1 VKREWTR
8 PLKDIIMEK
17 FKEIFSGLE
26 RAYGMTYVDKKGA
39 DGQKIKGK
47 SFVQRGMVTDSMWQD
62 HLNGAEPSLGIIPI
76 NEDNTCKWGCV
87 DIDSYAGF
95 DHKKLI
101 DKIKSL
107 DLPLLVFR
115 SKSGGAHVFCFT
127 TVPVEAKLMRD
138 KLVSVS
144 AVLGYGGS
152 EVFPKQIELKSKD
165 DTGNFLN
172 LPYFNGDKTTRY
184 CFNDQGEAVNLERFY
199 LLHEL
204 YKLTP
209 EQLETLIIKR
219 PDSEFS
225 DGPPCLESLTQTEIK
240 DGRDR
245 IIYQYIQYAKRKWPD
260 SWQAKINAFNYKYF
274 EKHPSGPLEDRIVQG
289 KIKFNDGKD
298 LGFKCNEDPM
308 CNHCDKKL
316 CRTRK
321 YGIGGD
327 AVFPILSDLQKV
339 ELDEPYYWVNV
350 DGDRVK
356 LDNIDCLMEQRLFRR
371 TVVKQI
377 NKKPPRIT
385 VKEFEKYTDMLLQGI
400 ELIKAPVG
408 SSMIDQLKEH
418 LEEFCTN
425 RTAAETTKKDIL
437 NGNVYTEEGKHKFI
451 FHKFYHGHLLRKKWP
466 EKPQVTQQML
476 KEYCE
481 CSDDRIVIGKKRPTI
496 MVVDAF
502 EKPDKTHT
510 PKTLKE
516 KDPY

>member
-1 VKREWTR
+1 MDEFIKIFQGLTR
-8 PLKDIIMEK
+8 AH
-17 FKEIFSGLE
+17 GV
-26 RAYGMTYVDKKGA
+26 TYVDRKAA

-47 SFVQRGMVTDSMWQD
+47 SFVQREMVTQTMWSN
-62 HLNGAEPSLGIIPI
+62 HLQGIEPSLGIIPI
-76 NEDNTCKWGCV
+76 TDENNCKWGCI

-101 DKIKSL
+101 NKIKNL
-107 DLPLLVFR
+107 QLPLLVFR

-172 LPYFNGDKTTRY
+172 LPYFNSKNTTRY
-184 CFNDQGEAVNLERFY
+184 CFNENGEAVSLDGFFNLY
-199 LLHEL
+199 EL
-204 YKLTP
+204 NKITP
-209 EQLETLIIKR
+209 TQLEDLKVKR
-219 PDSEFS
+219 PESEFG
-225 DGPPCLESLTQTEIK
+225 DGPPCLESITQTDIK

-245 IIYQYIQYAKRKWPD
+245 ILYQYIQYAKRKWPE
-260 SWQAKINAFNYKYF
+260 SWQGKINAFNYKYF
-274 EKHPSGPLEDRIVQG
+274 EKHEQGPLDDKIVQG

-308 CNHCDKKL
+308 CNHCDKNL

-321 YGIGGD
+321 FGIGGE
-327 AVFPILSDLQKV
+327 AVFPSLTDLQKIL
-339 ELDEPYYWVNV
+339 LDEPYYWVNV
-350 DGDRVK
+350 DGERVK
-356 LDNIDCLMEQRLFRR
+356 LDNIDYLMEQRLFRR
-371 TVVKQI
+371 TVAKQI

-385 VKEFEKYTDMLLQGI
+385 VKEFEKYTDQLLQGVEI
-400 ELIKAPVG
+400 IKAPTG
-408 SSMIDQLKEH
+408 SSIVDQLKEH

-425 RTAAETTKKDIL
+425 RTAAQTTKKDIL
-437 NGNVYTEEGKHKFI
+437 NGNVYTEDGKHKFI
-451 FHKFYHGHLLRKKWP
+451 FHKFYHGHLQRKKWP

-476 KEYCE
+476 KEYCN
-481 CSDDRIVIGKKRPTI
+481 CSDDRIIIGKKRPSI

-502 EKPDKTHT
+502 DKSEKNHT
-510 PKTLKE
+510 PKKLKE
-516 KDPY
+516 DSPY

>member
-1 VKREWTR
+1 MIER
-8 PLKDIIMEK
+8 
-17 FKEIFSGLE
+17 FKNIFYGLD
-26 RAYGMTYVDKKGA
+26 RAHGVTLVGESNG
-39 DGQKIKGK
+39 DGNKIKGK
-47 SFVQRGMVTDSMWQD
+47 SFVKREPVTDELWQK
-62 HLNGAEPSLGIIPI
+62 HLDGADSLGIIPI
-76 NEDNTCKWGCV
+76 NDDNKCKWGCI
-87 DIDSYAGF
+87 DIDSYAEF

-101 DKIKSL
+101 NKIKQFQ
-107 DLPLLVFR
+107 LPLVVCR
-115 SKSGGAHVFCFT
+115 SKSGGAHVFLFT
-127 TVPVEAKLMRD
+127 EDYVSAGLMQD
-138 KLVSVS
+138 KLNEIRS
-144 AVLGYGGS
+144 VLGYGGS
-152 EVFPKQIELKSKD
+152 EVFPKQRELKSKD

-225 DGPPCLESLTQTEIK
+225 DGPPCLESLTQSDIK

-260 SWQAKINAFNYKYF
+260 SWQTKINAFNYKYF

-400 ELIKAPVG
+400 EIIKAPVG

-476 KEYCE
+476 KEYCD

>member
-1 VKREWTR
+1 
-8 PLKDIIMEK
+8 MEK

-47 SFVQRGMVTDSMWQD
+47 SFVQRGTVTDNMWQD

-76 NEDNTCKWGCV
+76 NENNTCRWGCV

-101 DKIKSL
+101 NKIKSL

-152 EVFPKQIELKSKD
+152 EVFPKQVELKSKD

-184 CFNDQGEAVNLERFY
+184 CFNETGEAVNLERFY
-199 LLHEL
+199 LLHDL

-209 EQLETLIIKR
+209 EQLEKLTIKR

-225 DGPPCLESLTQTEIK
+225 DGPPCLESLTQSDIK

-274 EKHPSGPLEDRIVQG
+274 EKHPEGPLEDKIVQG

-321 YGIGGD
+321 YGIGGE

-356 LDNIDCLMEQRLFRR
+356 LDNIDCLIEQRLFRR

-377 NKKPPRIT
+377 NKKPKKVS
-385 VKEFEKYTDMLLQGI
+385 VKEFETYVDQLLQGVEI
-400 ELIKAPVG
+400 IKAPKG
-408 SSMIDQLKEH
+408 SSI

-437 NGNVYTEEGKHKFI
+437 NGNVFTEEGKHKFI

-476 KEYCE
+476 KEYCD

-502 EKPDKTHT
+502 EKPEKTHT
-510 PKTLKE
+510 PKVLKE